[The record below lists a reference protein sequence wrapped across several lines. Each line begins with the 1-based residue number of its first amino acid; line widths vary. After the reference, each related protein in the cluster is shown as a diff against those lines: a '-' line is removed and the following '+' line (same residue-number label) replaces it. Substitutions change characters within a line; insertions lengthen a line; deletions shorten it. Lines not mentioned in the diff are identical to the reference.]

1 MGRQNTGNFPGKTR
15 GCRKCDARNL
25 KGAVVFDANA
35 VQLNRLRRKRGRN
48 SRNRVLSVTYVEAIF
63 RQIFW
68 KLPRSDL
75 GNGRGL
81 TAGKDVLKAGE
92 RCVDANDRRTGDTA
106 PMAMARSEPRWSSR
120 PSARAAFALPHEP
133 SSRSPATAPWRSD
146 IRGNPGQMCGMSGK
160 WRFMALFRRPKAPF
174 CRAPSRLRSIATRA
188 SARPY
193 VHGARLPRAASG
205 APNRQ

>member
-1 MGRQNTGNFPGKTR
+1 MDRQNTGNFPGKTR

-81 TAGKDVLKAGE
+81 TSGKDVLKAGE
-92 RCVDANDRRTGDTA
+92 RCVDANDRRTGDAA
-106 PMAMARSEPRWSSR
+106 PMAMARSERRWSSG

-146 IRGNPGQMCGMSGK
+146 IRGNPGQMCGMSGVI
-160 WRFMALFRRPKAPF
+160 RRASDLLCERGDEGSRRRPAG
-174 CRAPSRLRSIATRA
+174 RRHSQGRVS
-188 SARPY
+188 S
-193 VHGARLPRAASG
+193 
-205 APNRQ
+205 